1 MRRRSPGLQIVGV
14 PAVIH
19 TVLLDKI
26 NFKTEVFCDILDIS
40 VTVFKGIPDAHDPE
54 HVRTDL
60 HHALTGDRLPTVCR
74 FWNYRSQKDIKVL
87 RITQTGRIEPGEG
100 HRLQIQILAEF
111 RKIQF
116 RLIFIS
122 VQIVILQFKE
132 LAHFLDLRILG
143 FQPEVVPELHGIIKC
158 IDVVQEFL
166 LCISKPLM
174 LILQRHVTE

>member
-1 MRRRSPGLQIVGV
+1 M

-26 NFKTEVFCDILDIS
+26 NFKTEVFCDILDIP
-40 VTVFKGIPDAHDPE
+40 VTVFKGIPDAHDPK
-54 HVRTDL
+54 HVGTNL

-74 FWNYRSQKDIKVL
+74 FRNYRSQKDIKVL

-116 RLIFIS
+116 RLVFVT
-122 VQIVILQFKE
+122 VQIRILQLEE

-143 FQPEVVPELHGIIKC
+143 FQPEIVPELHRIVKS
-158 IDVVQEFL
+158 VYV
-166 LCISKPLM
+166 M
-174 LILQRHVTE
+174 